1 MEQLYNKQN
10 PNKQQDVFIQFD
22 VLKNKTREP
31 EEEGP
36 PVVRLEPAK
45 REPAVKIMD
54 YSKRGLVNREDV
66 LNRLNKANR
75 NPFLVK
81 TNEQVLQKVAA
92 PAPVPEP
99 VFEKE
104 PIMETG
110 EPLIP
115 EPEPM
120 IAPTKTKFKLKIRN
134 PEQIIKTGEP
144 EKTGKTGKP
153 EKTKKPEK
161 KLDLTAAALSLQNVL
176 SNLPKKRQSVQ
187 LKASSYYLNNRKLFI
202 QKIADLYK
210 DYRNEMVSQKDA
222 VSCETMG
229 AAGAEFDLLTHQK
242 IVRDYLSLYTPYRGL
257 LLYHGLGAGKCHS
270 MNTPII
276 MADGTCKMVQ
286 DIKEGDLLM
295 GDDSR
300 PRTVLSLAKGRDKM
314 YDIVPIKG
322 EKYTVN
328 QEHILCLRASG
339 FPKISRNNHRANTN
353 YNVQWIEN
361 NKCCS
366 KTFTFGTT
374 NEMEKKQ
381 EAEEF
386 FENIQ
391 NGKHTFDNVLEIA
404 VKDYL
409 ELSNK
414 KKAFLKGYKVALDF
428 EEKDLHIDPYAIG
441 YWLGDGTGRSSD
453 ITCQDSTVLY
463 YFANYLATIGLSLLY
478 RSGYTYGITG
488 NGKYNNNRFLNTLK
502 EFDLLNNKHIPMHYK
517 CNSRENRLQLLAGL
531 LDSDGSLN
539 TNGGFEFTQK
549 NETLMNDVIYLAR
562 SLGFSCYKRNKNTT
576 WTHKG
581 EKKQGTAWR
590 IHIHGNGLETI
601 PTRIPRKRAPPRK
614 QIKDVLVTGIKVQY
628 VGEDDYYGFML
639 NGNCRYLIGDFTVTH
654 NTCTSIAVAEGLKSD
669 KKVFLMT
676 PASLK
681 SNYFNEIKK
690 CGDEL
695 YKKNQ
700 NWQFISID
708 GQPAYPAV
716 LAKVLSIQEASIKKA
731 GGAWVVDVSKSP
743 NFGTLTPKQQNE
755 IDTQLNEMIRSK
767 YTDINY
773 NGLNMNIINRFTT
786 NKTINPFDNAVVV
799 IDEAHNFVSR
809 IVNKLKDPKSIS
821 FLLYDL
827 LMRANNARIV
837 LLTGTPII
845 NYPKEIAILF
855 NILRGYIKTWSIQVT
870 VGSQGGEINKERIL
884 ELFHENRL
892 ATYDYVDYTGNV
904 LTITRNPFGFVNT
917 EKRGVAQG
925 TKRMP
930 NPKGGGGLSKK
941 NVLNKNNK
949 NKTKKHQKKEV
960 LADTKSHLFSFKT
973 PTSWAVMNGK
983 GGLLCASEMRKGV
996 KPIAYQIA
1004 PTLSTDEPI
1013 EPATQEESQE
1023 SENQYINQN
1032 NELYKGG
1039 SGEFNKYN
1047 GVRLDEMGNYS
1058 DEEFIQ
1064 RVVAILSKTYN
1075 VAERSIQ
1082 LRLNKALP
1090 DGSVKAEENKF
1101 METFIDVQSGDLKNV
1116 DLFQRRILGLTSYF
1130 RSAQEGLLPNFVLTT
1145 DKQVYHIEK
1154 AEMSEHQF
1162 GIYAK
1167 IRAEEAD
1174 QEKRNT
1180 RKRAMV
1186 GTGDELFKIAST
1198 YRIFSRAACNFVF
1211 PDGIDRPVPTHGED
1225 KEVDEMSVDVVPKE
1239 ARQIENSY
1247 LGFGEDKED
1256 HDEEQDKVGAA
1267 SVTPRLQGVGV
1278 DEMAKM
1284 EDEATETAN
1293 DNDYMRRIEQ
1303 ALAAVD
1309 AKDPVTNESVYLNEG
1324 ALLDLSPKLLKVLN
1338 NLKDENNRGLHLIYS
1353 HFRTI
1358 EGIGILRL
1366 ILLANGFAE
1375 FKLRKTLTNQPL
1387 PIETTGEGQET
1398 EEMERYQWNIV
1409 EDEDPK
1415 NRDKPKFVLY
1425 TGTESF
1431 EEREIIL
1438 NIYNGKW
1445 EYVPKNIRAQLEA
1458 EQADKKNANKNMYG
1472 DVINAIMIT
1481 SSGAEG
1487 INLTNTRFV
1496 HIVEPYW
1503 HMVRIDQVIG
1513 RARRICSHKDMPQ
1526 ELQTVKVF
1534 LYVTTLNEKQQTD
1547 EGNIE
1552 LRNRDVSRI
1561 DRQTPITTDE
1571 SLYETASLK
1580 NRINNQILYA
1590 VKQTAM
1596 DCKLYS
1602 GLSKTDEEPVVCYNF
1617 GEITSNNF
1625 GSIPAFEQDAELKED
1640 LNVAKTKAAIKKVKI
1655 GDQQYA
1661 YNTATND
1668 VYDLESF
1675 ERAQKTGTEPIVVG
1689 KLVKQSGKYVLE
1701 RI

>member
-10 PNKQQDVFIQFD
+10 PNTQQDVFIQFD

-31 EEEGP
+31 EQKQEQKQEQT
-36 PVVRLEPAK
+36 

-54 YSKRGLVNREDV
+54 YSKRGLVNRQDV
-66 LNRLNKANR
+66 LNRLNKSNR

-81 TNEQVLQKVAA
+81 PKEQGVQNA
-92 PAPVPEP
+92 PTQVPVPEP

-120 IAPTKTKFKLKIRN
+120 IAPTKTKLKLNIRN

-144 EKTGKTGKP
+144 EKTGKTGKTGKP
-153 EKTKKPEK
+153 EKPEK
-161 KLDLTAAALSLQNVL
+161 KLDIVAAALSLQNVL
-176 SNLPKKRQSVQ
+176 SNLPKKRPSVQ
-187 LKASSYYLNNRKLFI
+187 IRASSYYLNNRKLFI

-222 VSCETMG
+222 VSCETMSS
-229 AAGAEFDLLTHQK
+229 AGADFDLLTHQK

-257 LLYHGLGAGKCHS
+257 LLYHGLGGGKS
-270 MNTPII
+270 
-276 MADGTCKMVQ
+276 
-286 DIKEGDLLM
+286 
-295 GDDSR
+295 
-300 PRTVLSLAKGRDKM
+300 
-314 YDIVPIKG
+314 
-322 EKYTVN
+322 
-328 QEHILCLRASG
+328 
-339 FPKISRNNHRANTN
+339 
-353 YNVQWIEN
+353 
-361 NKCCS
+361 
-366 KTFTFGTT
+366 
-374 NEMEKKQ
+374 
-381 EAEEF
+381 
-386 FENIQ
+386 
-391 NGKHTFDNVLEIA
+391 
-404 VKDYL
+404 
-409 ELSNK
+409 
-414 KKAFLKGYKVALDF
+414 
-428 EEKDLHIDPYAIG
+428 
-441 YWLGDGTGRSSD
+441 
-453 ITCQDSTVLY
+453 
-463 YFANYLATIGLSLLY
+463 
-478 RSGYTYGITG
+478 
-488 NGKYNNNRFLNTLK
+488 
-502 EFDLLNNKHIPMHYK
+502 
-517 CNSRENRLQLLAGL
+517 
-531 LDSDGSLN
+531 
-539 TNGGFEFTQK
+539 
-549 NETLMNDVIYLAR
+549 
-562 SLGFSCYKRNKNTT
+562 
-576 WTHKG
+576 
-581 EKKQGTAWR
+581 
-590 IHIHGNGLETI
+590 
-601 PTRIPRKRAPPRK
+601 
-614 QIKDVLVTGIKVQY
+614 
-628 VGEDDYYGFML
+628 
-639 NGNCRYLIGDFTVTH
+639 
-654 NTCTSIAVAEGLKSD
+654 CTSIAVAEGLKSD

-700 NWQFISID
+700 NWQFVSVE
-708 GQPAYPAV
+708 GQPAYPTV
-716 LAKVLSIQEASIKKA
+716 LAKALSIQEASIKKA
-731 GGAWVVDVSKSP
+731 GGAWVVDVSKPP

-773 NGLNMNIINRFTT
+773 NGLNMNIINRLTS

-855 NILRGYIKTWSIQVT
+855 NILRGYIKTWSMQVT

-884 ELFHENRL
+884 ELFHENKL

-925 TKRMP
+925 TKRVP
-930 NPKGGGGLSKK
+930 NPKVGMQGGLSKKKVK
-941 NVLNKNNK
+941 NVLNKN
-949 NKTKKHQKKEV
+949 KTKKSQKEGQKEGQKEEV
-960 LADTKSHLFSFKT
+960 LHNTNS
-973 PTSWAVMNGK
+973 
-983 GGLLCASEMRKGV
+983 
-996 KPIAYQIA
+996 KPIANQIA

-1013 EPATQEESQE
+1013 EPSTQEELQQV
-1023 SENQYINQN
+1023 ENQYGEQN

-1039 SGEFNKYN
+1039 SGCATLTPRMQGGSGEFTKYN

-1058 DEEFIQ
+1058 DEDFIQ

-1082 LRLNKALP
+1082 VRLNKALP

-1101 METFIDVQSGDLKNV
+1101 MEMFIDVQSGDLKNV

-1130 RSAQEGLLPNFVLTT
+1130 RSAQEGLLPNFVLTP

-1211 PDGIDRPVPTHGED
+1211 PDGIDRPLPSHGED
-1225 KEVDEMSVDVVPKE
+1225 KEVDEMAVDVVPKE
-1239 ARQIENSY
+1239 ARQLENSY
-1247 LGFGEDKED
+1247 LGFGEEKED
-1256 HDEEQDKVGAA
+1256 HDEGPKKAEG
-1267 SVTPRLQGVGV
+1267 S

-1293 DNDYMRRIEQ
+1293 DDDYMRRIEQ
-1303 ALAAVD
+1303 ALAAINS
-1309 AKDPVTNESVYLNEG
+1309 KDPVSKESVYLNEG
-1324 ALLDLSPKLLKVLN
+1324 ALLELSPKFLKVLKN
-1338 NLKDENNRGLHLIYS
+1338 MKDENNNGLHLLYS

-1375 FKLRKTLTNQPL
+1375 FKLRKTLTNQQL
-1387 PIETTGEGQET
+1387 PIE
-1398 EEMERYQWNIV
+1398 EEQAAGSEEKDRYQWNIV
-1409 EDEDPK
+1409 DDEDPS

-1458 EQADKKNANKNMYG
+1458 EQADKKNTNKNMYG
-1472 DVINAIMIT
+1472 DVIKAIMIT

-1503 HMVRIDQVIG
+1503 HMVRVDQVIG
-1513 RARRICSHKDMPQ
+1513 RARRICSHKDLPQ

-1534 LYVTTLNEKQQTD
+1534 LYVTTLSEKQQTD

-1561 DRQTPITTDE
+1561 DRQTPVTTDE

-1602 GLSKTDEEPVVCYNF
+1602 GLSKTDEEPIVCYNF

-1625 GSIPAFEQDAELKED
+1625 GSIPAFDQDAELKED

-1655 GDQQYA
+1655 GDTQYA
-1661 YNTATND
+1661 YNTATNE
-1668 VYDLESF
+1668 VYELESF

-1689 KLVKQSGKYVLE
+1689 KLVKKAGKYVLE
-1701 RI
+1701 RN

>member
-10 PNKQQDVFIQFD
+10 PNTQQDVFIQFD

-31 EEEGP
+31 EQQQREQTQEQT
-36 PVVRLEPAK
+36 

-54 YSKRGLVNREDV
+54 YSKRGLVNRQDV
-66 LNRLNKANR
+66 LNRLNKSNR

-81 TNEQVLQKVAA
+81 PKEQGVQNA
-92 PAPVPEP
+92 PAPVPVP
-99 VFEKE
+99 VPLPVPVPVPVPAPVPAPVQVPSPILEKE
-104 PIMETG
+104 PIEQGEPIDPMEPGEPIDPMEPGEPMEPMDQG

-115 EPEPM
+115 EVTKPMDQGEP
-120 IAPTKTKFKLKIRN
+120 ILVPKKTKLKLKIRN
-134 PEQIIKTGEP
+134 PDQTGE
-144 EKTGKTGKP
+144 KQKP
-153 EKTKKPEK
+153 AKPEK
-161 KLDLTAAALSLQNVL
+161 KLDIVAAALSLQNVL
-176 SNLPKKRQSVQ
+176 SNLPKKRPSVQ
-187 LKASSYYLNNRKLFI
+187 IRASSYYLNNRKLFI

-229 AAGAEFDLLTHQK
+229 AAGADFDLLTHQK

-257 LLYHGLGAGKCHS
+257 LLYHGLGGGKS
-270 MNTPII
+270 
-276 MADGTCKMVQ
+276 
-286 DIKEGDLLM
+286 
-295 GDDSR
+295 
-300 PRTVLSLAKGRDKM
+300 
-314 YDIVPIKG
+314 
-322 EKYTVN
+322 
-328 QEHILCLRASG
+328 
-339 FPKISRNNHRANTN
+339 
-353 YNVQWIEN
+353 
-361 NKCCS
+361 
-366 KTFTFGTT
+366 
-374 NEMEKKQ
+374 
-381 EAEEF
+381 
-386 FENIQ
+386 
-391 NGKHTFDNVLEIA
+391 
-404 VKDYL
+404 
-409 ELSNK
+409 
-414 KKAFLKGYKVALDF
+414 
-428 EEKDLHIDPYAIG
+428 
-441 YWLGDGTGRSSD
+441 
-453 ITCQDSTVLY
+453 
-463 YFANYLATIGLSLLY
+463 
-478 RSGYTYGITG
+478 
-488 NGKYNNNRFLNTLK
+488 
-502 EFDLLNNKHIPMHYK
+502 
-517 CNSRENRLQLLAGL
+517 
-531 LDSDGSLN
+531 
-539 TNGGFEFTQK
+539 
-549 NETLMNDVIYLAR
+549 
-562 SLGFSCYKRNKNTT
+562 
-576 WTHKG
+576 
-581 EKKQGTAWR
+581 
-590 IHIHGNGLETI
+590 
-601 PTRIPRKRAPPRK
+601 
-614 QIKDVLVTGIKVQY
+614 
-628 VGEDDYYGFML
+628 
-639 NGNCRYLIGDFTVTH
+639 
-654 NTCTSIAVAEGLKSD
+654 CTSIAVAEGLKSD

-700 NWQFISID
+700 NWQFISVE

-716 LAKVLSIQEASIKKA
+716 LAKALSIQETSIKKA
-731 GGAWVVDVSKSP
+731 GGAWVVDVSKPP

-773 NGLNMNIINRFTT
+773 NGLNMNIINRLTT

-855 NILRGYIKTWSIQVT
+855 NILRGYIKTWSMQVT

-884 ELFHENRL
+884 ELFHENKL

-925 TKRMP
+925 TKRVP
-930 NPKGGGGLSKK
+930 NPEAMKPNPGMQGAASSRLGMQGGLSKK
-941 NVLNKNNK
+941 KVLNKNTNKSK
-949 NKTKKHQKKEV
+949 NKTKKSQKEDKKEV
-960 LADTKSHLFSFKT
+960 LTNNTKS
-973 PTSWAVMNGK
+973 
-983 GGLLCASEMRKGV
+983 
-996 KPIAYQIA
+996 KPIANLIA
-1004 PTLSTDEPI
+1004 PKLSTDEPI
-1013 EPATQEESQE
+1013 EPSTQEELQQI
-1023 SENQYINQN
+1023 ENQYGEQN
-1032 NELYKGG
+1032 NELYRGG
-1039 SGEFNKYN
+1039 EGEEGGVINPYTIGGTGEFNKYN

-1058 DEEFIQ
+1058 DEDFIQ

-1082 LRLNKALP
+1082 VRLNKALP

-1101 METFIDVQSGDLKNV
+1101 MEMFIDVQSGDLKNV

-1130 RSAQEGLLPNFVLTT
+1130 RSAQEGLLPNFVLTP

-1154 AEMSEHQF
+1154 SEMSEHQF

-1211 PDGIDRPVPTHGED
+1211 PDGIDRPLPSHGED
-1225 KEVDEMSVDVVPKE
+1225 KEVDEMDVDVVPKE
-1239 ARQIENSY
+1239 ARQLENSY
-1247 LGFGEDKED
+1247 LGFGEEKED
-1256 HDEEQDKVGAA
+1256 HEEEPKKAEG
-1267 SVTPRLQGVGV
+1267 S

-1309 AKDPVTNESVYLNEG
+1309 AKDPVSQESVYLNEG
-1324 ALLDLSPKLLKVLN
+1324 ALLELSPKFLKVLK
-1338 NLKDENNRGLHLIYS
+1338 NLKDGNNNGLHLLYS

-1375 FKLRKTLTNQPL
+1375 FKLRKTLTNIPL
-1387 PIETTGEGQET
+1387 PIGEAEQAQAVAAQVVAAQAVAQAVVAQAVAEAAQA
-1398 EEMERYQWNIV
+1398 EEKDRYQWNIV
-1409 EDEDPK
+1409 DDDDPS

-1458 EQADKKNANKNMYG
+1458 EQADKKNTNKNMYG
-1472 DVINAIMIT
+1472 DVIKAIMIT

-1503 HMVRIDQVIG
+1503 HMVRVDQVIG
-1513 RARRICSHKDMPQ
+1513 RARRICSHKDLPQ

-1534 LYVTTLNEKQQTD
+1534 LYVTTLSEKQQTD

-1561 DRQTPITTDE
+1561 DRQTPVTTDE
-1571 SLYETASLK
+1571 SLYETATLK

-1602 GLSKTDEEPVVCYNF
+1602 GLSKTDEEPIVCYNF

-1625 GSIPAFEQDAELKED
+1625 GSIPAFDQDAELKED

-1655 GDQQYA
+1655 GDTQYA
-1661 YNTATND
+1661 YNTATNE
-1668 VYDLESF
+1668 VYELESF

-1689 KLVKQSGKYVLE
+1689 KLVKQAGKYVLE
-1701 RI
+1701 RN